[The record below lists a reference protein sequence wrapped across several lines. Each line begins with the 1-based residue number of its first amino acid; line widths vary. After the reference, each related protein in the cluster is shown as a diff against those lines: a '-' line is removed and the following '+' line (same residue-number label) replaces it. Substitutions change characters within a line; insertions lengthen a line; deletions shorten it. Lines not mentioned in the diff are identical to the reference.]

1 MSHPFEKFVANIT
14 SYVPENA
21 YALSEAANLA
31 YANEADIVKTAKTW
45 GFNHVKFIDIKNT
58 QLFIAS
64 NETHIV
70 IAFRGTEPTNI
81 KDWLNNT
88 KIRLTK
94 GPFDTQVHRGFL
106 AALKH
111 VWPQI
116 LAEVSLQ
123 QNMGQ
128 SLWLTGHSL
137 GAALALLCT
146 AYFRDHGFKI
156 GDPIDK
162 PVNGTYLFGSPR
174 VGDKDF
180 EQKLEADAGSRIF
193 RFVNNND
200 MVTRVPPRSL
210 GYSHVGKLLYF
221 SEDGKSLEID
231 ASYWYR
237 FLELFKG
244 VFEDFGDLG
253 PDQFKDHA
261 MTEYMSRTKLHRNNN
276 PFK

>member
-1 MSHPFEKFVANIT
+1 MSNPFEHFVANVT
-14 SYVPENA
+14 SYSPENA
-21 YALSEAANLA
+21 YALSEAAKLA
-31 YANEADIVKTAKTW
+31 YANEAEIISTAKNW
-45 GFNHVKFIDIKNT
+45 GFQHVKYIDIKHT

-64 NETHIV
+64 NDSLIV

-81 KDWLNNT
+81 KDWLNNS
-88 KIRLTK
+88 KIRFTK

-111 VWPQI
+111 VWSE
-116 LAEVSLQ
+116 LLTEVNLQ

-146 AYFRDHGFKI
+146 AYFRDHGLNA

-174 VGDKDF
+174 VGNKDF
-180 EQKLEADAGSRIF
+180 EQKLEADSGSRIF

-200 MVTRVPPRSL
+200 LVTRVPPRSL
-210 GYSHVGKLLYF
+210 GYSHVGKFLYF
-221 SEDGKSLEID
+221 NEDGESLEVD

-253 PDQFKDHA
+253 PDHFKDHA
-261 MTEYMSRTKLHRNNN
+261 MDYYVSRTKLHRAYN